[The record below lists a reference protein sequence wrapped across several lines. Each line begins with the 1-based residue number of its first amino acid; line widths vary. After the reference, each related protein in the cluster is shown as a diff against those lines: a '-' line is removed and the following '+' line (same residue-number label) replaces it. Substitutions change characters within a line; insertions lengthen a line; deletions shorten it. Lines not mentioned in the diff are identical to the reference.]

1 MFLFLMLKLLHQIY
15 DLQALFL
22 HSADEKFAVVGA
34 KSGIDYGK
42 LFSQYKQIIIL
53 GLHRGQRR
61 WIQLMQWYNAEIFG
75 WEPAK
80 KNSNADVSAIDEAL
94 NDDDDIE
101 DDDNEEDEQAPGW
114 DEISFAELNPLN
126 DDEQQDDGNPNDDLQ
141 GDNRVCNLIHPVLAL
156 KL

>member
-1 MFLFLMLKLLHQIY
+1 MFLFRMLKLLHQIY

-42 LFSQYKQIIIL
+42 LFAQYKQIIIL

-80 KNSNADVSAIDEAL
+80 KERNADVSAIDEAL
-94 NDDDDIE
+94 NDDDD
-101 DDDNEEDEQAPGW
+101 DKDERAPGW
-114 DEISFAELNPLN
+114 DEISFAERNPLN
-126 DDEQQDDGNPNDDLQ
+126 DDEQLDDNTNDDSE
-141 GDNRVCNLIHPVLAL
+141 GDNQVCNLIHPVLH
-156 KL
+156 

>member
-22 HSADEKFAVVGA
+22 HSADEKFTVVGA

-42 LFSQYKQIIIL
+42 LFAQYKQIIIL

-61 WIQLMQWYNAEIFG
+61 WIQLMQWYNAEVFG

-80 KNSNADVSAIDEAL
+80 K
-94 NDDDDIE
+94 
-101 DDDNEEDEQAPGW
+101 PMG
-114 DEISFAELNPLN
+114 
-126 DDEQQDDGNPNDDLQ
+126 
-141 GDNRVCNLIHPVLAL
+141 
-156 KL
+156 

>member
-1 MFLFLMLKLLHQIY
+1 MFLFRMLKLLHQIY

-42 LFSQYKQIIIL
+42 LFAQYKQIIIL

-80 KNSNADVSAIDEAL
+80 KERNADVSAIDEAL
-94 NDDDDIE
+94 NDDDD
-101 DDDNEEDEQAPGW
+101 DEDERAPGW
-114 DEISFAELNPLN
+114 DEISFAERNPLN
-126 DDEQQDDGNPNDDLQ
+126 NDEQLDDNTNDDSE
-141 GDNRVCNLIHPVLAL
+141 GDNQVCNLIHPVLH
-156 KL
+156 